1 MDLLLILLYAGICTA
16 IFKVFK
22 IPMNKYTVPT
32 AVLGGVI
39 FLGTLVFWMNF
50 KHPYAKYVKEV
61 YVSIPVLPAVSGVVT
76 DVPIEPNVE
85 VEAGTV
91 LFQIDK
97 RPYQFEIDRLE
108 AKLVDAKQ
116 HVKET
121 LEMVKMAEAMVEEGR
136 AERDRVKMTLEKVE
150 SAGTGVVAQR
160 EIDSRRQQLLA
171 SVSRLLAS
179 RAELRRLELSASAKI
194 GGIDTS
200 VREIESKLDLAR
212 YNLDQTTVR
221 APVKGLVTQL
231 ALRKGTVVKALP
243 LRPSLVFV
251 PTERRRLVASF
262 WQNSLRNLKQD
273 ATAEVILDS
282 VPGHIFEGRV
292 SKVSPVIPEA
302 NYQFGGSL
310 LAGEFIKH
318 HDRTLLM
325 IELEENLNDYNL
337 PTGVQGQAAVY
348 SAHDM
353 LHSSPM
359 RKILLR
365 MMGWTN
371 YLYPVKK

>member
-1 MDLLLILLYAGICTA
+1 MDLLLILLYAGLCTA
-16 IFKVFK
+16 IFKIFR

-32 AVLGGVI
+32 AVLGGVV

-50 KHPYAKYVKEV
+50 KHPYAKYVKEA
-61 YVSIPVLPAVSGVVT
+61 YVSIPVLPAVSGIVT

-85 VEAGTV
+85 VEAGAV

-97 RPYQFEIDRLE
+97 RPYQFEVDRLE
-108 AKLVDAKQ
+108 AKLVSTRQ
-116 HVKET
+116 RVKET
-121 LEMVKMAEAMVEEGR
+121 LEMVEIAKAMVEEGR

-160 EIDSRRQQLLA
+160 EIDSRRQLLLA
-171 SVSRLLAS
+171 SVSRLLAA

-194 GGIDTS
+194 GGVDAS
-200 VREIESKLDLAR
+200 VKEIEAQLELAR

-262 WQNSLRNLKQD
+262 WQNSLRNLKHG
-273 ATAEVILDS
+273 ATAEVVLDS
-282 VPGHIFEGRV
+282 VPGHVFKGKV
-292 SKVSPVIPEA
+292 SRVSPVIPEA

-310 LAGEFIKH
+310 IAGEFVKH
-318 HDRTLLM
+318 HDRTLVM
-325 IELEENLNDYNL
+325 IELEENLDAYDL
-337 PTGVQGQAAVY
+337 PTGVQGKAAVY
-348 SAHDM
+348 SAHDV